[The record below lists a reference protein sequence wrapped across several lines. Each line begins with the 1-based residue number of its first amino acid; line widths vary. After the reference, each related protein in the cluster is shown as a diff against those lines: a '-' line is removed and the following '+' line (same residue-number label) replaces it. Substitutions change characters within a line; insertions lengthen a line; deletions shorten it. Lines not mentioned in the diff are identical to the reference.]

1 MSIVSLAALFN
12 DPSVFGMASPARWVN
27 GLLTFVVLVLLATPW
42 VSFAAAGAFG
52 EKTDYESNGFSGVH
66 DSSSANER
74 IPSYENDLRDPLLG
88 DGVDGAPDDV
98 DDVPASDSLEE
109 TRVRSTVVSNESSE
123 STEPPPLRGQK
134 RHALTLYESLQC
146 VDMWLLFVTISL
158 SSGAAMCLVNNL
170 SVVSA
175 AVGSNSG
182 VSSALVSVFSVCN
195 CLGRLVGGEVAEFV
209 FAKYGITRVQ
219 CLAVAQCAVAL
230 GVSFAA
236 ACPTPLG
243 VFVAVS
249 VVGAALGAHW
259 VRIAFPKSQD
269 CLTIQY

>member
-1 MSIVSLAALFN
+1 VSVVSLAALVN

-146 VDMWLLFVTISL
+146 
-158 SSGAAMCLVNNL
+158 LVNNL